1 MDKQHM
7 FMMLPGLQAEE
18 LMFIQ
23 SITKDMT
30 ETQQQHFITL
40 YQNKRKDQQTLMI
53 MTLVGFVGIAGIQ
66 RFVVG
71 EPGMGILF
79 LLTVGFC
86 GIGTI
91 IDLVNIKS
99 IALNFNQKQA
109 IEAANMVKMMS
120 A

>member
-1 MDKQHM
+1 MDKQQM
-7 FMMLPGLQAEE
+7 FMMLPSLQADE
-18 LMFIQ
+18 LMFLQ
-23 SITKDMT
+23 SLTKDMT
-30 ETQQQHFITL
+30 ETQQQQFFAL
-40 YQNKRKDQQTLMI
+40 YQGKRKDQQTLMI
-53 MTLVGFVGIAGIQ
+53 MTLVGFLGIAGIQ
-66 RFVVG
+66 RFVTG

-109 IEAANMVKMMS
+109 MEAANMVKML
-120 A
+120 